1 MSNYTIRPM
10 TEVEEK
16 YVFPKSSE
24 IMAKSGFMGSA
35 RMNFGKDGEAN
46 TNYRWEPFGRSKQT
60 EEFTL
65 EVADVL
71 NSLSPQMFK
80 NEGKTSDEKFDVIE
94 ILGTKALFT
103 DNRLSPEEIPDG
115 LYAYC
120 LRHSDDGSHFVSVE
134 PKVGVNFG
142 GTIVTKKPLDFK
154 GETYIPLNDDTCPN
168 FLGYSATM
176 KNFEYSF
183 IESKM
188 TNETQYYG
196 LRIDSDKYS
205 YLMCVNPTRCWHNVY
220 CYCYEKQWLD
230 KQISKAHKGIRFVDN
245 EYNTKF
251 HIPDG
256 GQIIITAS
264 DGNKSLYT
272 CRYIDDY
279 HMELTSANGS
289 SDIQHIDQF
298 AEKMARWGATYEPAE
313 VVSMPVPDAYL
324 TNEKVK
330 TPRGTFSLTAMSKE
344 QMEKAGYGVH
354 HMTEDNQFY
363 IMGNGKRAFA
373 VSIDRDDP
381 INRDTQ
387 PKEPTSLIQ
396 PKKNKDYER

>member
-1 MSNYTIRPM
+1 MSNYTARPIT
-10 TEVEEK
+10 TEEEK

-71 NSLSPQMFK
+71 NSLSLQSKEINSSFN
-80 NEGKTSDEKFDVIE
+80 NEEKSSNEKFDIIE
-94 ILGTKALFT
+94 MLGTKALYT

-134 PKVGVNFG
+134 PKVSINFG
-142 GTIVTKKPLDFK
+142 GTVVMKKPLDFK
-154 GETYIPLNDDTCPN
+154 GETYISLNDDTCPN

-176 KNFEYSF
+176 KEFEYSVT
-183 IESKM
+183 ESKM
-188 TNETQYYG
+188 TEETQYVG
-196 LRIDSDKYS
+196 LRVDSDKYS
-205 YLMCVNPTRCWHNVY
+205 YLMCINPTRCWHNVY

-251 HIPDG
+251 RIPDG
-256 GQIIITAS
+256 GQIAITAS
-264 DGNKSLYT
+264 DGNKS
-272 CRYIDDY
+272 YIPV
-279 HMELTSANGS
+279 
-289 SDIQHIDQF
+289 DI
-298 AEKMARWGATYEPAE
+298 
-313 VVSMPVPDAYL
+313 L
-324 TNEKVK
+324 
-330 TPRGTFSLTAMSKE
+330 
-344 QMEKAGYGVH
+344 
-354 HMTEDNQFY
+354 MTTIWN
-363 IMGNGKRAFA
+363 
-373 VSIDRDDP
+373 
-381 INRDTQ
+381 
-387 PKEPTSLIQ
+387 
-396 PKKNKDYER
+396 

>member
-1 MSNYTIRPM
+1 MSNYTARPITM
-10 TEVEEK
+10 EEEK

-71 NSLSPQMFK
+71 NSLSLQSEEINSPV
-80 NEGKTSDEKFDVIE
+80 NSEGKSFNEKFGNAE
-94 ILGTKALFT
+94 IG
-103 DNRLSPEEIPDG
+103 
-115 LYAYC
+115 
-120 LRHSDDGSHFVSVE
+120 H
-134 PKVGVNFG
+134 
-142 GTIVTKKPLDFK
+142 
-154 GETYIPLNDDTCPN
+154 
-168 FLGYSATM
+168 
-176 KNFEYSF
+176 
-183 IESKM
+183 KM
-188 TNETQYYG
+188 TEETQYVG
-196 LRIDSDKYS
+196 LRVDSDKYS
-205 YLMCVNPTRCWHNVY
+205 YLMCINPTRCWHNVY

-245 EYNTKF
+245 EYDTKF
-251 HIPDG
+251 RIPDG
-256 GQIIITAS
+256 GQITITAS

-289 SDIQHIDQF
+289 SDIQHIHQF

-313 VVSMPVPDAYL
+313 VVSTPVPDAYL